1 VHAWQQAGRR
11 GGEAENEAQA
21 RALYYELQQEV
32 EDALAG
38 KPGSAV
44 PGVLLYERGLRR
56 WIGLPAN
63 GERLI
68 RPSDEPELSPLRF
81 DWYEL
86 INEALVRRVE
96 LRKQRWQVKRR
107 ELELI
112 ASRNFLLPNLDLV
125 GRYRWR
131 GFGEELI
138 DSSRDGKPRFDN
150 AFMDLTSGKFQEW
163 QLGAEFS
170 VPIGFRQ
177 GHAAV
182 RNAELQLARQRAV
195 LREQERDVI
204 NFLSSAV
211 AEKNRAYIVLQTK
224 HNRLLA
230 ARDRVRATETELDR
244 KEPTAD
250 LVFRLLDAYRR
261 VAEAESDYFR
271 LQVEY
276 VKAVRDL
283 HFQKGSLLDYCGVV
297 LAEGPWPTK
306 AYVDAA
312 ERERLRGRPLRMSYA
327 MNRPPV
333 VSQGVYPQIT
343 TSQAPPPVQR

>member
-1 VHAWQQAGRR
+1 M
-11 GGEAENEAQA
+11 
-21 RALYYELQQEV
+21 
-32 EDALAG
+32 AG
-38 KPGSAV
+38 KPGFADWTCIGSPASC
-44 PGVLLYERGLRR
+44 GIYLAERRLRR
-56 WIGLPAN
+56 LMGVPAN
-63 GERLI
+63 GECLI
-68 RPSDEPELSPLRF
+68 RPTDEPPLSPLKF
-81 DWYEL
+81 DWCEVSA
-86 INEALVRRVE
+86 EALVRQVD
-96 LRKQRWQVKRR
+96 LRIQRWKIKRR

-131 GFGEELI
+131 GFGEELL

-182 RNAELQLARQRAV
+182 RNAELCLARERAMI
-195 LREQERDVI
+195 REQEREVI
-204 NFLSSAV
+204 YHLSNAV
-211 AEKNRAYIVLQTK
+211 ADMDRGYTVLQTK

-230 ARDRVRATETELDR
+230 ARDRVRATETELER

-261 VAEAESDYFR
+261 EAEAESDYFR
-271 LQVEY
+271 LQIEY
-276 VKAVRDL
+276 GLAIQAV
-283 HFQKGSLLDYCGVV
+283 HYWKGSLLDYCGVV

-312 ERERLRGRPLRMSYA
+312 QRERLRGRPLRMSYA